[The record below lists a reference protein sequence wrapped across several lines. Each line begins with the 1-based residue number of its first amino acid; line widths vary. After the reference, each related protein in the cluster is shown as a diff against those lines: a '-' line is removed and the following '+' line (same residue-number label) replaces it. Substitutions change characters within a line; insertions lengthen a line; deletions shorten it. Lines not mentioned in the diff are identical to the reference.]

1 MTTPEAD
8 RQPTTPPQPFAQ
20 PFAPPLAPPPFTSEP
35 ASGQAQQFPALQP
48 PQPPQS
54 QPAPPPARPSR
65 APVVV
70 LIALAAVLAI
80 ATATFTVLYF
90 GERADRDGVAAT
102 VVDRERSLADLRGQQ
117 EELDAALESNRS
129 RQSTLSTEN
138 GLLSTC
144 VEAAKGY
151 FDLPPGRT
159 PESSRL
165 FEVMYDTCP
174 LI

>member
-8 RQPTTPPQPFAQ
+8 RQPTTPPRPFAQ
-20 PFAPPLAPPPFTSEP
+20 PFGPPLAPPPLTPESP
-35 ASGQAQQFPALQP
+35 SGQAQQFPVLQP
-48 PQPPQS
+48 PQPP
-54 QPAPPPARPSR
+54 PAQPPPARPSR

-102 VVDRERSLADLRGQQ
+102 RVDRERGLADLREQQ
-117 EELDAALESNRS
+117 DELDAALESNRS
-129 RQSTLSTEN
+129 RESTLSIEN

-151 FDLPPGRT
+151 FDLPAGQT